1 MNKLPISQESE
12 RRVNRFSISM
22 TYLITVKAA
31 FNTHLL
37 NLQLTLTPR
46 LTAPNNHNNEEI

>member
-1 MNKLPISQESE
+1 MNKLSISQESE